1 MFQFTTTT
9 IINSNKAVDAQ
20 GNQLLDNEGADLTK
34 FAGDAE
40 KGVLRVFGTGIFKS
54 ENIKSV
60 YKRASSVGVR
70 EVSTIAIPTKPAIP
84 VGTLLRLEVNVKLHG
99 RVQSDYTSYNG
110 DFSKPAVID
119 ILSTGDAE
127 ADAKEFA
134 RLYNKLKTEY
144 GYNMFTVKANSGTL
158 TLTARENG
166 QLLSAE
172 LLEVGKLGSALIPT
186 ITSLAKSTVTT
197 SGKKGFGDTPHML
210 QSIAIPTYENTRHF
224 GILKDERPIVGA
236 AYTQYTL
243 KYEVLSGEDDIWN
256 SAKKATT
263 THVFW
268 VIKDLVADFDAAV
281 LAVAKEGNFK
291 LVPAGL
297 GEEDAAKPEEEV
309 TEPVVTPGGDED
321 AGDEGE

>member
-34 FAGDAE
+34 FAGDA
-40 KGVLRVFGTGIFKS
+40 KQLRVFGTGIFKA

-60 YKRASSVGVR
+60 YKRASSEGKRGVY
-70 EVSTIAIPTKPAIP
+70 EIVIVEPKAETKA
-84 VGTLLRLEVNVKLHG
+84 GTLLRLEVNVKLHG

-119 ILSTGDAE
+119 ILSTGTPAGDA
-127 ADAKEFA
+127 AEFA

-144 GYNMFTVKANSGTL
+144 GYSMFTAKADNATL

-166 QLLSAE
+166 QIIHAE
-172 LLEVGKLGSALIPT
+172 LFEVAELDKNLVPV
-186 ITSLAKSTVTT
+186 ITSLAKSKEKTP
-197 SGKKGFGDTPHML
+197 GLRGFGDTAHML

-243 KYEVLSGEDDIWN
+243 KYDVPFGEEGVWLAN
-256 SAKKATT
+256 NRSVT

-268 VIKDLVADFDAAV
+268 VIEDLVADFDAAV
-281 LAVAKEGNFK
+281 LAVSKDSNFK

-297 GEEDAAKPEEEV
+297 GAEDAAKPEEEV
-309 TEPVVTPGGDED
+309 T
-321 AGDEGE
+321 GE

>member
-9 IINSNKAVDAQ
+9 IINSNQAVDAQ
-20 GNQLLDNEGADLTK
+20 GNNLLDSEGANLTK
-34 FAGDAE
+34 FAGDATQ
-40 KGVLRVFGTGIFKS
+40 LRVFGTGIFKA

-70 EVSTIAIPTKPAIP
+70 EVSTITIPEAAAN
-84 VGTLLRLEVNVKLHG
+84 TLLRLEVNVKLHG
-99 RVQSDYTSYNG
+99 RIQSDYTSYNG

-127 ADAKEFA
+127 ADAEEFA

-144 GYNMFTVKANSGTL
+144 GYNMFTAEAAGKIL
-158 TLTARENG
+158 TLTTRENG
-166 QLLSAE
+166 QLISAE
-172 LLEVGKLGSALIPT
+172 LFEVAELDKNLVPV
-186 ITSLAKSTVTT
+186 ITSLAKSTVDV
-197 SGKKGFGDTPHML
+197 SGKKGFGDTAYML
-210 QSIAIPTYENTRHF
+210 QSISIPTYENTRHF

-236 AYTQYTL
+236 AYTQFTL

-268 VIKDLVADFDAAV
+268 VIEDLVANFEAAV
-281 LAVAKEGNFK
+281 KLAFPDVEPVTDTPSENYESTPGGAVG
-291 LVPAGL
+291 PD
-297 GEEDAAKPEEEV
+297 GEED
-309 TEPVVTPGGDED
+309 
-321 AGDEGE
+321 

>member
-9 IINSNKAVDAQ
+9 IINSNQAVDAQ
-20 GNQLLDNEGADLTK
+20 GNNLLDNAGADLTK
-34 FAGDAE
+34 FAGDTD
-40 KGVLRVFGTGIFKS
+40 KLRVFGTGIFKA

-70 EVSTIAIPTKPAIP
+70 EVSTIVIPQKAA
-84 VGTLLRLEVNVKLHG
+84 GTLLRLEVNVKLHG

-119 ILSTGDAE
+119 ILATNDAT
-127 ADAKEFA
+127 ADAAEFA

-144 GYNMFTVKANSGTL
+144 GYNMFTVKANAGTL

-172 LLEVGKLGSALIPT
+172 LLEVGELGLKLIPE
-186 ITSLAKSTVTT
+186 ITSLAKSTVTV
-197 SGKKGFGDTPHML
+197 SGKKGFGDTAHML

-236 AYTQYTL
+236 AYTQFTL

-268 VIKDLVADFDAAV
+268 VIESQVAAFEAAV
-281 LAVAKEGNFK
+281 KLAFADVEPVTD
-291 LVPAGL
+291 VPGDNHESNPGGAVGS
-297 GEEDAAKPEEEV
+297 DDD
-309 TEPVVTPGGDED
+309 TEPG
-321 AGDEGE
+321 A

>member
-9 IINSNKAVDAQ
+9 IINSNQAVDAQ
-20 GNQLLDNEGADLTK
+20 GNHLLDNEGNDLTK
-34 FAGDAE
+34 FAGDAD
-40 KGVLRVFGTGIFKS
+40 KLRVFGTGIFKS

-70 EVSTIAIPTKPAIP
+70 EVSTIVIPQKAA
-84 VGTLLRLEVNVKLHG
+84 GTLLRLEVNVKLHG

-119 ILSTGDAE
+119 ILATNDAE
-127 ADAKEFA
+127 ADAVEFA

-144 GYNMFTVKANSGTL
+144 GYSMFTVKADAGTL

-172 LLEVGKLGSALIPT
+172 LLEVGELGPKLIPE
-186 ITSLAKSTVTT
+186 ITSLAKSTVTV
-197 SGKKGFGDTPHML
+197 SGKKGFGDTAHML

-236 AYTQYTL
+236 AYTQFTL
-243 KYEVLSGEDDIWN
+243 KYDVPFGEEGVWLAN
-256 SAKKATT
+256 NRSVT

-268 VIKDLVADFDAAV
+268 VIDSLADDFETEIVKAFPDV
-281 LAVAKEGNFK
+281 
-291 LVPAGL
+291 
-297 GEEDAAKPEEEV
+297 EEV
-309 TEPVVTPGGDED
+309 TDDPEANFESNPGGAQGSDDPITPEP
-321 AGDEGE
+321 

>member
-9 IINSNKAVDAQ
+9 IINSNQAVDAQ
-20 GNQLLDNEGADLTK
+20 GNDLLDDKGAKLTK
-34 FAGDAE
+34 FAGNKD
-40 KGVLRVFGTGIFKS
+40 KLRVFGTGIFKA

-70 EVSTIAIPTKPAIP
+70 EVSTIAIPAK
-84 VGTLLRLEVNVKLHG
+84 VKGTLLRLEVNVKLHG

-119 ILSTGDAE
+119 ILSTGVAATDA
-127 ADAKEFA
+127 AEFE

-144 GYNMFTVKANSGTL
+144 GYNMFTAKAAGTTL

-172 LLEVGKLGSALIPT
+172 LLEVGELGPALIPE
-186 ITSLAKSTVTT
+186 ITSLAKSKVTE

-236 AYTQYTL
+236 TYTQFTL

-268 VIKDLVADFDAAV
+268 VIDSLADAFKDEIVKAFSDV
-281 LAVAKEGNFK
+281 
-291 LVPAGL
+291 
-297 GEEDAAKPEEEV
+297 EEV
-309 TEPVVTPGGDED
+309 TNDPKKNFESNPGGKVGSDD
-321 AGDEGE
+321 DTDPVTGG

>member
-9 IINSNKAVDAQ
+9 IINSNQAVDVQ
-20 GNQLLDNEGADLTK
+20 GNDLLDNKGDKLTK
-34 FAGDAE
+34 FAGDA
-40 KGVLRVFGTGIFKS
+40 KQLRVFGTGIFKA

-60 YKRASSVGVR
+60 YKRASSKGVR
-70 EVSTIAIPTKPAIP
+70 EVSTIVIPTAEAK
-84 VGTLLRLEVNVKLHG
+84 TLLRLEVNVKLHG

-119 ILSTGDAE
+119 ILSTGVAATDA
-127 ADAKEFA
+127 AEFA

-144 GYNMFTVKANSGTL
+144 GYNMFTAKADGATL

-166 QLLSAE
+166 QLISAE
-172 LLEVGKLGSALIPT
+172 LFEVGELGLKLIPK
-186 ITSLAKSTVTT
+186 ITSLAKSTVET

-236 AYTQYTL
+236 AYTQFTL

-268 VIKDLVADFDAAV
+268 VIDSLAD
-281 LAVAKEGNFK
+281 NFEAEIVK
-291 LVPAGL
+291 AFADV
-297 GEEDAAKPEEEV
+297 EEV
-309 TEPVVTPGGDED
+309 TNDPETNFESNPGGEQGSDDPITPEP
-321 AGDEGE
+321 

>member
-9 IINSNKAVDAQ
+9 IINSNQAVDAQ
-20 GNQLLDNEGADLTK
+20 GNDLLDNKGDKLTK
-34 FAGDAE
+34 FAGDAD
-40 KGVLRVFGTGIFKS
+40 KLRVFGTGIFKA

-60 YKRASSVGVR
+60 YKRASSAGVR
-70 EVSTIAIPTKPAIP
+70 EVSTITIPAKTK
-84 VGTLLRLEVNVKLHG
+84 GTLLRLEVNVKLHG

-119 ILSTGDAE
+119 ILATNDAT
-127 ADAKEFA
+127 ADAAEFA

-144 GYNMFTVKANSGTL
+144 GYSMFTVKADKEVL
-158 TLTARENG
+158 TITARENG

-172 LLEVGKLGSALIPT
+172 LLEVELLGSALIPK
-186 ITSLAKSTVTT
+186 ITSLAKSTVTK
-197 SGKKGFGDTPHML
+197 SGKKGFGDTAHML

-236 AYTQYTL
+236 TYTQFTL

-268 VIKDLVADFDAAV
+268 VIDSLADNFEDEVNKAFDSV
-281 LAVAKEGNFK
+281 
-291 LVPAGL
+291 
-297 GEEDAAKPEEEV
+297 EEV
-309 TEPVVTPGGDED
+309 TDPEVTDPEGGDGT
-321 AGDEGE
+321 GDGEG

>member
-9 IINSNKAVDAQ
+9 IINSNQAVDVQ
-20 GNQLLDNEGADLTK
+20 GNDLLDNKGAKLAK

-70 EVSTIAIPTKPAIP
+70 EVSTIAIPAKA

-99 RVQSDYTSYNG
+99 KVQSDYTSYNG

-119 ILSTGDAE
+119 ILATNNAT
-127 ADAKEFA
+127 ADAAEFA

-144 GYNMFTVKANSGTL
+144 GYNMFTAKADAGTL

-172 LLEVGKLGSALIPT
+172 LLEVAELDNNLVPV
-186 ITSLAKSTVTT
+186 ITSLAKSTVTV
-197 SGKKGFGDTPHML
+197 SGKKGFGDTAYML
-210 QSIAIPTYENTRHF
+210 KSISIPTYENTRHF

-236 AYTQYTL
+236 TYTQFTL

-256 SAKKATT
+256 SAKTATT

-268 VIKDLVADFDAAV
+268 VIDSLADNFEAAV
-281 LAVAKEGNFK
+281 KEAFAD
-291 LVPAGL
+291 V
-297 GEEDAAKPEEEV
+297 EEV
-309 TEPVVTPGGDED
+309 SDDPKENFESNPGGEVGTDDPAE
-321 AGDEGE
+321 

>member
-9 IINSNKAVDAQ
+9 IINSNQAVDAQ
-20 GNQLLDNEGADLTK
+20 GNDLLDNEGAKLTK
-34 FAGDAE
+34 FAGDAD
-40 KGVLRVFGTGIFKS
+40 KLRVFGTGIFKA

-60 YKRASSVGVR
+60 YKRASSAGKRGVY
-70 EVSTIAIPTKPAIP
+70 EIVIPGAAAN
-84 VGTLLRLEVNVKLHG
+84 TLLRLEVNVKLHG
-99 RVQSDYTSYNG
+99 RIQSDYTSYNG

-119 ILSTGDAE
+119 IISSGTPADDAE
-127 ADAKEFA
+127 EFA

-144 GYNMFTVKANSGTL
+144 GYNMFTAEAAGEIL

-172 LLEVGKLGSALIPT
+172 LFEVAELDKNLVPV
-186 ITSLAKSTVTT
+186 ITSLAKSTVTV
-197 SGKKGFGDTPHML
+197 SGKKGFGDTAYML

-236 AYTQYTL
+236 AYTQFTL

-268 VIKDLVADFDAAV
+268 VIDSLADDFEAEVNKAFDSV
-281 LAVAKEGNFK
+281 
-291 LVPAGL
+291 
-297 GEEDAAKPEEEV
+297 EEV
-309 TEPVVTPGGDED
+309 TDPEVTDPEVTDPEGGDGT
-321 AGDEGE
+321 GDGEG

>member
-9 IINSNKAVDAQ
+9 IINSNQAVDAQ
-20 GNQLLDNEGADLTK
+20 GNDLLDNKGAKLTK
-34 FAGDAE
+34 FAGDSE
-40 KGVLRVFGTGIFKS
+40 KGVLRVFGTGIFKA

-60 YKRASSVGVR
+60 YKRASSKGER
-70 EVSTIAIPTKPAIP
+70 EVSTIEIVEPKAETKA
-84 VGTLLRLEVNVKLHG
+84 GTLLRLEVNVKLHG

-119 ILSTGDAE
+119 IISSGIPADDA
-127 ADAKEFA
+127 AEFE

-144 GYNMFTVKANSGTL
+144 GYNMFTAKADGATL

-166 QLLSAE
+166 QLISAE
-172 LLEVGKLGSALIPT
+172 LFEVGELGTKLIPE
-186 ITSLAKSTVTT
+186 ITSLAKSTVDKH
-197 SGKKGFGDTPHML
+197 GKKGFGDTPHML

-236 AYTQYTL
+236 TYTQFTL

-256 SAKKATT
+256 SVKKATT

-268 VIKDLVADFDAAV
+268 VIDSLAKAFEDAV
-281 LAVAKEGNFK
+281 KLAFPGVEPVTNPEPT
-291 LVPAGL
+291 VEE
-297 GEEDAAKPEEEV
+297 GEEEE
-309 TEPVVTPGGDED
+309 G
-321 AGDEGE
+321 

>member
-9 IINSNKAVDAQ
+9 IINSNQAVDVQ
-20 GNQLLDNEGADLTK
+20 GNDLLDNKGVKLTK
-34 FAGDAE
+34 FAGDAD
-40 KGVLRVFGTGIFKS
+40 KLRVFGTGIFKA

-60 YKRASSVGVR
+60 YKRASSKGERGVY
-70 EVSTIAIPTKPAIP
+70 EIVIPGAAAN
-84 VGTLLRLEVNVKLHG
+84 TLLRLEVNVKLHG

-127 ADAKEFA
+127 ADATEFA

-144 GYNMFTVKANSGTL
+144 GYNMFTAEATAGTL

-166 QLLSAE
+166 QIIHAE
-172 LLEVGKLGSALIPT
+172 LFEVAELDKNLVPV
-186 ITSLAKSTVTT
+186 ITLLAKSTEETP
-197 SGKKGFGDTPHML
+197 GKKGFGDTAHML

-236 AYTQYTL
+236 AYTQFTL

-268 VIKDLVADFDAAV
+268 VIDSLAGAFETALLEV
-281 LAVAKEGNFK
+281 LPDGIIEIPAELDSDGTAK
-291 LVPAGL
+291 AGEVKKK
-297 GEEDAAKPEEEV
+297 GE
-309 TEPVVTPGGDED
+309 
-321 AGDEGE
+321 

>member
-9 IINSNKAVDAQ
+9 IINSNQAVDAQ
-20 GNQLLDNEGADLTK
+20 GNHLLDNEGKDLTK
-34 FAGDAE
+34 FAGDAD
-40 KGVLRVFGTGIFKS
+40 KLRVFGTGIFKAK
-54 ENIKSV
+54 NIKSV
-60 YKRASSVGVR
+60 YKRASSKGER
-70 EVSTIAIPTKPAIP
+70 EVSTITIPAKTK
-84 VGTLLRLEVNVKLHG
+84 GTLLRLEVNVKLHG

-119 ILSTGDAE
+119 IISSGVANDDA
-127 ADAKEFA
+127 AEFA
-134 RLYNKLKTEY
+134 KLYNKLKTEY
-144 GYNMFTVKANSGTL
+144 GYSMFTVKADEATL
-158 TLTARENG
+158 TITARENG

-172 LLEVGKLGSALIPT
+172 LLEVKLLGSNLIPE
-186 ITSLAKSTVTT
+186 ITSVAKSKVTK
-197 SGKKGFGDTPHML
+197 SGKKGFGDTAHML

-268 VIKDLVADFDAAV
+268 VIDS
-281 LAVAKEGNFK
+281 LAKAF
-291 LVPAGL
+291 
-297 GEEDAAKPEEEV
+297 EDEIVKAFSDVEEV
-309 TEPVVTPGGDED
+309 TDDPEKNFESNPGGAVGSDDPITPEP
-321 AGDEGE
+321 

>member
-9 IINSNKAVDAQ
+9 IINSNQAVDAQ
-20 GNQLLDNEGADLTK
+20 GNHLLDNEGNDLTK
-34 FAGDAE
+34 FAGDAD
-40 KGVLRVFGTGIFKS
+40 KLRVFGTGIFKA

-70 EVSTIAIPTKPAIP
+70 EVVEIEIPAKTA
-84 VGTLLRLEVNVKLHG
+84 GTLLRLEVNVKLHG

-119 ILSTGDAE
+119 ILATNNATDDA
-127 ADAKEFA
+127 AEFA

-144 GYNMFTVKANSGTL
+144 GYNMFTAKADAGTL

-166 QLLSAE
+166 QLLNAE
-172 LLEVGKLGSALIPT
+172 LFEVGELGLKLIPE
-186 ITSLAKSTVTT
+186 ITSLAKSTVDTH
-197 SGKKGFGDTPHML
+197 GKKGFGDTPHML

-236 AYTQYTL
+236 TYTQFTL

-268 VIKDLVADFDAAV
+268 VIDS
-281 LAVAKEGNFK
+281 LAEAF
-291 LVPAGL
+291 
-297 GEEDAAKPEEEV
+297 EDEIVKAFSDVEEV
-309 TEPVVTPGGDED
+309 TNDPEKNFESNPGGAVGSDDDTEP
-321 AGDEGE
+321 ETTP

>member
-9 IINSNKAVDAQ
+9 IINSNQAVDAQ
-20 GNQLLDNEGADLTK
+20 GNDLLDNEGAKLTK
-34 FAGDAE
+34 FAGDA
-40 KGVLRVFGTGIFKS
+40 KQLRVFGTGIFKA

-70 EVSTIAIPTKPAIP
+70 EVSTIAIPAK
-84 VGTLLRLEVNVKLHG
+84 VKGTLLRLEVNVKLHG

-119 ILSTGDAE
+119 ILSTGVAATDA
-127 ADAKEFA
+127 AEFE

-144 GYNMFTVKANSGTL
+144 GYNMFTAKAAGTTL

-172 LLEVGKLGSALIPT
+172 LLEVGELGPALIPE
-186 ITSLAKSTVTT
+186 ITSLAKSKVTE

-236 AYTQYTL
+236 TYTQFTL

-268 VIKDLVADFDAAV
+268 VIDSLADAFKDEIVKAFSDV
-281 LAVAKEGNFK
+281 
-291 LVPAGL
+291 
-297 GEEDAAKPEEEV
+297 EEV
-309 TEPVVTPGGDED
+309 TNDPKKNFESNPGGKVGSDD
-321 AGDEGE
+321 DTDPVTGG

>member
-9 IINSNKAVDAQ
+9 IINSNQAVDAQ
-20 GNQLLDNEGADLTK
+20 GNNLLDNEGAKLTK
-34 FAGDAE
+34 FAGDAD
-40 KGVLRVFGTGIFKS
+40 KLRVFGTGIFKA

-60 YKRASSVGVR
+60 YKRASSKGVR
-70 EVSTIAIPTKPAIP
+70 EVSTITIPEAAAN
-84 VGTLLRLEVNVKLHG
+84 TLLRLEVNVKLHG
-99 RVQSDYTSYNG
+99 RIQSDYTSYNG

-127 ADAKEFA
+127 ADAAEFA

-144 GYNMFTVKANSGTL
+144 GYNMFTAEAAGETL

-172 LLEVGKLGSALIPT
+172 LLEVAELDKNLVPV
-186 ITSLAKSTVTT
+186 ITSLAKSTVTV
-197 SGKKGFGDTPHML
+197 SGKKGFGDTAYML

-236 AYTQYTL
+236 AYTQFTL

-268 VIKDLVADFDAAV
+268 VIDSLADAFEAAV
-281 LAVAKEGNFK
+281 KEAFAD
-291 LVPAGL
+291 VEPVT
-297 GEEDAAKPEEEV
+297 DPEV
-309 TEPVVTPGGDED
+309 TDPEVTDPEGGDGT
-321 AGDEGE
+321 GDGEG

>member
-9 IINSNKAVDAQ
+9 IINSNQAVDAQ
-20 GNQLLDNEGADLTK
+20 GNHLLDNEGNDLTK
-34 FAGDAE
+34 FAGDAD
-40 KGVLRVFGTGIFKS
+40 KLRVFGTGIFKS

-60 YKRASSVGVR
+60 YKRASSEGKRGVY
-70 EVSTIAIPTKPAIP
+70 EIVIPGAAAN
-84 VGTLLRLEVNVKLHG
+84 TLLRLEVNVKLHG

-119 ILSTGDAE
+119 IISSGTPANDA
-127 ADAKEFA
+127 AEFA

-144 GYNMFTVKANSGTL
+144 GYSMFTAKAAGATL

-166 QLLSAE
+166 QIIHAE
-172 LLEVGKLGSALIPT
+172 LFEVAELGSELIPK
-186 ITSLAKSTVTT
+186 ITSLAKSTVTV

-236 AYTQYTL
+236 TYTQFTL
-243 KYEVLSGEDDIWN
+243 KYDVPFGEEGVWLAN
-256 SAKKATT
+256 NRSVT

-268 VIKDLVADFDAAV
+268 VIDSLAAAFEAEIVKAFADVEPVTDDPKDNHTSNPGGAP
-281 LAVAKEGNFK
+281 GNDDDE
-291 LVPAGL
+291 P
-297 GEEDAAKPEEEV
+297 V
-309 TEPVVTPGGDED
+309 TEG
-321 AGDEGE
+321 

>member
-20 GNQLLDNEGADLTK
+20 GNQLLDNEGELLTK
-34 FAGDAE
+34 FAGDAA
-40 KGVLRVFGTGIFKS
+40 KKTLRVFGTGIFKS

-60 YKRASSVGVR
+60 YKRASSEGKRGVY
-70 EVSTIAIPTKPAIP
+70 EIVIPGAAAN
-84 VGTLLRLEVNVKLHG
+84 TLLRLEVNVKLHG

-119 ILSTGDAE
+119 IISSGTPANDA
-127 ADAKEFA
+127 AEFA

-144 GYNMFTVKANSGTL
+144 GYSMFTAKAAGATL

-166 QLLSAE
+166 QIIHAE
-172 LLEVGKLGSALIPT
+172 LFEVAELGSELIPK
-186 ITSLAKSTVTT
+186 ITSLAKSTVTV

-236 AYTQYTL
+236 TYTQFTL
-243 KYEVLSGEDDIWN
+243 KYDVPFGEEGVWLAN
-256 SAKKATT
+256 NRSVT

-268 VIKDLVADFDAAV
+268 VIDSLAAAFEAEIVKAFADVEPVTDDPKDNHTSNPGGAP
-281 LAVAKEGNFK
+281 GNDDDE
-291 LVPAGL
+291 P
-297 GEEDAAKPEEEV
+297 V
-309 TEPVVTPGGDED
+309 TEG
-321 AGDEGE
+321 

>member
-20 GNQLLDNEGADLTK
+20 GNYLLDNEGADLTK
-34 FAGDAE
+34 FAGDAD
-40 KGVLRVFGTGIFKS
+40 KLRVFGTGIFKS

-60 YKRASSVGVR
+60 YKRASSEGKRGVY
-70 EVSTIAIPTKPAIP
+70 EIVIPGAAAN
-84 VGTLLRLEVNVKLHG
+84 TLLRLEVNVKLHG

-119 ILSTGDAE
+119 IISSGTPANDA
-127 ADAKEFA
+127 AEFA

-144 GYNMFTVKANSGTL
+144 GYSMFTAKAAGATL

-166 QLLSAE
+166 QIIHAE
-172 LLEVGKLGSALIPT
+172 LFEVAELGSELIPK
-186 ITSLAKSTVTT
+186 ITSLAKSTVTV

-236 AYTQYTL
+236 TYTQFTL
-243 KYEVLSGEDDIWN
+243 KYDVPFGEEGVWLAN
-256 SAKKATT
+256 NRSVT

-268 VIKDLVADFDAAV
+268 VIDSLAAAFEAEIVKAFADVEPVTDDPKDNHTSNPGGAP
-281 LAVAKEGNFK
+281 GNDDDE
-291 LVPAGL
+291 P
-297 GEEDAAKPEEEV
+297 V
-309 TEPVVTPGGDED
+309 TEG
-321 AGDEGE
+321 